1 MKGERPLAEDE
12 LRGSLHIFFQ
22 WIPPK
27 LAPLFCIL
35 QQVHAYPSSIQKT
48 RHVLQ
53 SHLTPHHP
61 FLTSIFKLETFL
73 FQRYHFLPSHPYF
86 VLLHQLHSH
95 LYHPNS
101 YLFNHLRRI
110 YHDFLFFPRRLD
122 LVPYF
127 WRYSTIAIFSQGQRQ
142 RVSFWKFFYCF
153 SLQSPGREKRQAE
166 IEVLIIFQV

>member
-1 MKGERPLAEDE
+1 MDSSQISSALLYSATSARLSFVNSKDTPCAPK
-12 LRGSLHIFFQ
+12 
-22 WIPPK
+22 PP
-27 LAPLFCIL
+27 
-35 QQVHAYPSSIQKT
+35 HATS
-48 RHVLQ
+48 
-53 SHLTPHHP
+53 P
-61 FLTSIFKLETFL
+61 FPDIN
-73 FQRYHFLPSHPYF
+73 
-86 VLLHQLHSH
+86 LLHQLHSH

-153 SLQSPGREKRQAE
+153 SLQSPGREAC
-166 IEVLIIFQV
+166 INTNFCIIAIFTMYVLYPGSPDDPPY

>member
-86 VLLHQLHSH
+86 TSYSSPDDWTLFHISGDTRPSQYSLKGNAKGSRSG
-95 LYHPNS
+95 NS
-101 YLFNHLRRI
+101 SI
-110 YHDFLFFPRRLD
+110 
-122 LVPYF
+122 VSPYN
-127 WRYSTIAIFSQGQRQ
+127 
-142 RVSFWKFFYCF
+142 
-153 SLQSPGREKRQAE
+153 P
-166 IEVLIIFQV
+166 QVVRSDKPKSKSSSSSKSKSKSKSGAAKTTKSSKK